1 MYIYHYIYLHY
12 RYIVPHMYATGPPI
26 PIVALSAG
34 IFHDE
39 YGIYDDN
46 QRKVLVNN

>member
-1 MYIYHYIYLHY
+1 
-12 RYIVPHMYATGPPI
+12 MYATGPPI

-34 IFHDE
+34 MFHDD
-39 YGIYDDN
+39 YGIYDDDN